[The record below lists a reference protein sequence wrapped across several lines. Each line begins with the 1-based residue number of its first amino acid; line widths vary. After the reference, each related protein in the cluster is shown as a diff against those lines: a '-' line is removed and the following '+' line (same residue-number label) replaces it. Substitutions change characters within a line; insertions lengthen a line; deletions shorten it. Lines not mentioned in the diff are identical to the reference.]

1 MKLRQLRHFTA
12 VASHGN
18 FSRAAKAL
26 HLTPPALSRQVKGLE
41 DELGVALFKR
51 ESNSVSLTHSGQIF
65 FKEAREILAR
75 VDKAI
80 RRVQKHRRQK
90 SRT

>member
-26 HLTPPALSRQVKGLE
+26 YLTPSSLSRQVKALE

-51 ESNSVSLTHSGQIF
+51 ESNSVSLTPSGQIF
-65 FKEAREILAR
+65 FEEAREILTR

-80 RRVQKHRRQK
+80 RRVQKPRRQK
-90 SRT
+90 RRT

>member
-1 MKLRQLRHFTA
+1 MKLRQLRHFIA

-26 HLTPPALSRQVKGLE
+26 QLTPPALRRQVKGLE
-41 DELGVALFKR
+41 DELGVALFQR
-51 ESNSVSLTHSGQIF
+51 GSNTVSLTHSGQIF
-65 FKEAREILAR
+65 FEEVREILAH

-80 RRVQKHRRQK
+80 RRVQKPRRRKRQ
-90 SRT
+90 T

>member
-1 MKLRQLRHFTA
+1 MQIKLRQLRLFTV
-12 VASHGN
+12 VASHGG

-26 HLTPPALSRQVKGLE
+26 HLTPRALSRQVKGLE

-51 ESNSVSLTHSGQIF
+51 GSHSVSLTHSGQIF
-65 FKEAREILAR
+65 FEDARVVLAR

-80 RRVQKHRRQK
+80 RRVQKPRHR
-90 SRT
+90 

>member
-18 FSRAAKAL
+18 FRLAAKAL

-41 DELGVALFKR
+41 EELGVALFKR
-51 ESNSVSLTHSGQIF
+51 ESNSVSLTPSGKIF
-65 FKEAREILAR
+65 FEETREILAR
-75 VDKAI
+75 LDEAI
-80 RRVQKHRRQK
+80 RRVQKPRRQK
-90 SRT
+90 RT

>member
-26 HLTPPALSRQVKGLE
+26 HLSPAALSRQVKGLE

-51 ESNSVSLTHSGQIF
+51 ESNRISLTHSGQIF
-65 FKEAREILAR
+65 FQEASEILAR

-80 RRVQKHRRQK
+80 RRVQKHRG
-90 SRT
+90 